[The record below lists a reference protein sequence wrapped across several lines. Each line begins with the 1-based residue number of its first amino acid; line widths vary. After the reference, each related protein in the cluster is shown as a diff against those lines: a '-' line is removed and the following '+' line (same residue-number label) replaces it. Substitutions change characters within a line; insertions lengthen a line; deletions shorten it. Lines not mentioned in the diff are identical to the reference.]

1 MYICMSDEAGRYD
14 GQILLKI
21 CGRLLVIDNI
31 DDDDMYIH
39 TYIIERWGR
48 RTLFNHQQQHLL
60 RNIVTIGAECLGLKI
75 FNVVLSGDYIE
86 RVKFPLFSKGIV
98 EKDFFDLVFGINAK
112 QKNFIRGYDGFNKI
126 SCSFW
131 LIPNRGVG
139 LLNVIYAY
147 IHPHFSNKREWSDN
161 LQARAYKF
169 QYFLFLSLLEWIYGL
184 SKLLEIMMGSK
195 V

>member
-75 FNVVLSGDYIE
+75 FNV
-86 RVKFPLFSKGIV
+86 FSTIWGLHRKS
-98 EKDFFDLVFGINAK
+98 
-112 QKNFIRGYDGFNKI
+112 KI
-126 SCSFW
+126 STVFERHSGERFFW
-131 LIPNRGVG
+131 LGIWN
-139 LLNVIYAY
+139 
-147 IHPHFSNKREWSDN
+147 
-161 LQARAYKF
+161 
-169 QYFLFLSLLEWIYGL
+169 
-184 SKLLEIMMGSK
+184 
-195 V
+195 